1 MENEE
6 LNPTTEVQEKEQNME
21 NELEQDVKQEVTQE
35 TEKNYC
41 IKCGVELA
49 ADQLFCPKC
58 GHKVGD
64 VVASE
69 EPARAAKKKNNI
81 ALIIGIIAAVVVLAV
96 GGVVAFFIIRGKQAK
111 SITLNIKELTI
122 TEGETQILEFT
133 IDPDDTK
140 DKTVTWTSSDEKV
153 ATVDDKGK
161 VTAVAEGSC
170 QITVASINGKTDIC
184 AITVEKHIPD
194 FKELYSSYESK
205 DWCNIASDG
214 SFMTV
219 DTNPN
224 DDPGDDVWAYIDAFL
239 DANDFIE
246 KVNIELGFSA
256 ALAEKMGNT
265 SWSMGRQTQE
275 NDNYVVSWTYH
286 PDKGLEVMYEVKS
299 K

>member
-6 LNPTTEVQEKEQNME
+6 LNSTTEVLEKEQNME
-21 NELEQDVKQEVTQE
+21 NEIEQEVKQEE
-35 TEKNYC
+35 EKNFC
-41 IKCGVELA
+41 IKCGAELA

-58 GHKVGD
+58 GHKVGE
-64 VVASE
+64 VVAGE
-69 EPARAAKKKNNI
+69 APASPAKKKNNI
-81 ALIIGIIAAVVVLAV
+81 ALIIGIIAAVVVLAI

-111 SITLNIKELTI
+111 SITLSIKELTI
-122 TEGETQILEFT
+122 TEGETQKLEFT

-140 DKTVTWTSSDEKV
+140 DKTVTWTSSDEAV

-161 VTAVAEGSC
+161 VTAVAEGNC
-170 QITVASINGKTDIC
+170 QITVTSINGKTDIC
-184 AITVEKHIPD
+184 TVTVEKHIPD
-194 FKELYSSYESK
+194 FKELYASYDSK
-205 DWCNIASDG
+205 DWCDIASDG

-224 DDPGDDVWAYIDAFL
+224 DDPGDDVWAYIDAYL

-246 KVNIELGFSA
+246 KVNIELGFTA
-256 ALAEKMGNT
+256 ALDEKMGKT

-275 NDNYVVSWTYH
+275 NDNYIVSWTYH